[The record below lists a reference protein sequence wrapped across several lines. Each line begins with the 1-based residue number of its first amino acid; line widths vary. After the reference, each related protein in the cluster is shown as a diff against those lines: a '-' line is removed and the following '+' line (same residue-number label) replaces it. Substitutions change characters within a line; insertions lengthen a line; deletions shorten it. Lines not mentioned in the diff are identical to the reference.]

1 MKSFDDSLSTSG
13 FPSSPIKSLE
23 MSSQTNPGSAMS
35 LPAGSLGL
43 DASVLELSLSSSSP
57 GDSSGF
63 PCSSEPTHAYIYSPE
78 FMLSL
83 RPNAVERV
91 KEKIRETCPEAV
103 MSRRMRKT
111 LEFAQHQREAAER
124 KFHYYQPSSPEAAAI
139 AFPSP
144 FSASINP
151 SIECFI
157 PRASRLI
164 GRATERRRQALQSNL
179 QDNWRGHV
187 STISQPLAVV

>member
-1 MKSFDDSLSTSG
+1 
-13 FPSSPIKSLE
+13 
-23 MSSQTNPGSAMS
+23 MSSQANPGSAMT

-43 DASVLELSLSSSSP
+43 DASVPERSTLSSSPEDSCSTP
-57 GDSSGF
+57 RSFPSSSGAY
-63 PCSSEPTHAYIYSPE
+63 PTRPEPTHAYIYSPE

-83 RPNAVERV
+83 RPNAVEGV

-111 LEFAQHQREAAER
+111 LEFSQHQREAAER
-124 KFHYYQPSSPEAAAI
+124 KFHYYKPSSPEAAAI

-144 FSASINP
+144 FSASTNH
-151 SIECFI
+151 SIGRFI

-179 QDNWRGHV
+179 HDNWEGRL
-187 STISQPLAVV
+187 STVLQPLSIV